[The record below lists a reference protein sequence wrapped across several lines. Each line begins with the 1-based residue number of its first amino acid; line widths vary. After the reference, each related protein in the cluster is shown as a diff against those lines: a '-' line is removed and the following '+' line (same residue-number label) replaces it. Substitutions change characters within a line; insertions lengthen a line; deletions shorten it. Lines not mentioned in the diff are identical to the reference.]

1 MKKSVLLLDVD
12 YTVINTDSMIDFFI
26 YSLKNKTFKT
36 IIKLPYII
44 FILFMYLIRM
54 IPLRKAKEAIFYPI
68 VDFSEED
75 LKTFF
80 DNCIM
85 KKINES
91 IKKVIYKNKEE
102 DNVII
107 MITA

>member
-1 MKKSVLLLDVD
+1 
-12 YTVINTDSMIDFFI
+12 
-26 YSLKNKTFKT
+26 
-36 IIKLPYII
+36 
-44 FILFMYLIRM
+44 MYLIRM

-75 LKTFF
+75 LKLF

-91 IKKVIYKNKEE
+91 IKRLFTK
-102 DNVII
+102 
-107 MITA
+107 

>member
-54 IPLRKAKEAIFYPI
+54 IPLKKAKEAIFYPI

-75 LKTFF
+75 LKKFF
-80 DNCIM
+80 DDCIM
-85 KKINES
+85 KKLTNL
-91 IKKVIYKNKEE
+91 
-102 DNVII
+102 
-107 MITA
+107 